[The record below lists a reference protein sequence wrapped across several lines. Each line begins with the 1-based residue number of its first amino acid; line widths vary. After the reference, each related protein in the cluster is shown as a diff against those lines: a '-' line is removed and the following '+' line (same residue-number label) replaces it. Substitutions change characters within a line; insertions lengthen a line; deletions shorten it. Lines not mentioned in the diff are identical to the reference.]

1 MSSGA
6 TSEGDIVKRE
16 EMNRIVQSELKHI
29 PRGLR
34 GSTQNILRLYYN
46 SIRRHDLSINSKTT
60 AKESLEKAL
69 EYLRKQYPDYLF
81 RFETEFFHGA

>member
-1 MSSGA
+1 M
-6 TSEGDIVKRE
+6 KRE

-46 SIRRHDLSINSKTT
+46 SLRRHDLSINSKTT
-60 AKESLEKAL
+60 AKESLEKIL
-69 EYLRKQYPDYLF
+69 EYLRKDYPGYSFQYDI
-81 RFETEFFHGA
+81 EFFMVYG